1 MDNIIIYGIR
11 PVIEA
16 IKADVEVHKIW
27 LMKGKR
33 QFLFKEVEKHALKKN
48 IELILTSNKKIDKI
62 SKKNHQGAAA
72 LISPIK
78 YLKFESLLQKN
89 AKKKKQLYLLLD
101 GITDVRNFG
110 AIFRNSLATGVN
122 GIIVPESNSA
132 NINPDTVKASAGA
145 IFYISTS
152 KVKHL
157 NDAIYELKSRKF
169 EIIGLEEKSGLNIFD
184 EKFNDRTVL
193 ILGSEGK
200 GINKGTSSLVDKK
213 ISIPMKGEIDSLN
226 VSVACGISLYQIKRE
241 LS

>member
-27 LMKGKR
+27 LLKGKR

-72 LISPIK
+72 LISPIE
-78 YLKFESLLQKN
+78 YLKFECLLQKN
-89 AKKKKQLYLLLD
+89 AKKKKQIYLLLD

-157 NDAIYELKSRKF
+157 NDAIYELKSRNF

-184 EKFNDRTVL
+184 EKFNERTVL

-200 GINKGTSSLVDKK
+200 GINKSTSSLVDKK
-213 ISIPMKGEIDSLN
+213 VSIPMKGEIDSLN

-241 LS
+241 LT

>member
-72 LISPIK
+72 LISPIE
-78 YLKFESLLQKN
+78 YLKFESLLKKN
-89 AKKKKQLYLLLD
+89 AKKKIQTYLLLD

-200 GINKGTSSLVDKK
+200 GINKSTSSLVDKK

-226 VSVACGISLYQIKRE
+226 VSVAGGISLYQIKRE